1 MDRAATFDETG
12 TYRYRLDRRWKRA
25 PEKRVTFVMLNPST
39 ADAFKEDPTIRRCIG
54 FAKSLSLQAMSV
66 VNLFAIR
73 ATDPKEIRLAEDPV
87 GPENDFY
94 IREACRASMMVICAW
109 GAYPHLDGR
118 DRVAWLNIKDCCSNI
133 YSFGLTKKGAPKH
146 PLYLRGDSVLQ
157 AFRP

>member
-12 TYRYRLDRRWKRA
+12 TYRYRLDRRWRSEPDKL
-25 PEKRVTFVMLNPST
+25 VTFVMLNPST
-39 ADAFKEDPTIRRCIG
+39 ADAFQEDPTIRRCIG
-54 FAKSLSLQAMSV
+54 FAKSLSFPAMSV

-73 ATDPKEIRLAEDPV
+73 ATDPKTIRLTEDPV

-109 GAYPHLDGR
+109 GAYPHLKGT
-118 DRVAWLNIKDCCSNI
+118 DRAVWADIRECCSNI

-146 PLYLRGDSVLQ
+146 PLYLRADSRLET
-157 AFRP
+157 FRP